1 MTGMTRQQLAREAML
16 RSLDVRTWARLDLS
30 SPLDVYDLCDKRG
43 VEVRFVDI
51 SMEGLYIRRERP
63 CILLSALRPFPRR
76 AFTCGHEL
84 GHHEFGHGST
94 IDELTDEAAT
104 PLTFKP
110 DEFLVQ
116 TFAGFLLMP
125 TLGVRK
131 ALAVRGLRAEK
142 ATPAELFTVAC
153 SFGVGYATLI
163 THLAYGLDMIPRHR
177 AAELL
182 KVPLP
187 RIRREFLGTDSPAPL
202 TVVDRYW
209 VLPTVDTEVDTQILL
224 PPGAETES
232 AHLTCQASIPA
243 GQLYV
248 AARPGI
254 ASFHLP
260 EVNRNLFVRISR
272 YQYVGLSRYRHL
284 EEADDEYENG
294 EIKHVD

>member
-1 MTGMTRQQLAREAML
+1 MTGPTRRQLAREAML
-16 RSLDVRTWARLDLS
+16 RSIDVRTWAGLDLN
-30 SPLDVYDLCDKRG
+30 SPLDVYDLCNKRG
-43 VEVRFVDI
+43 VEVQFVDI

-63 CILLSALRPFPRR
+63 RILLSALRPFPRR
-76 AFTCGHEL
+76 VFTCGHEL

-94 IDELTDEAAT
+94 VDELTDEAAA
-104 PLTFKP
+104 PPVFKP

-131 ALAVRGLRAEK
+131 ALAVRGLRAER
-142 ATPAELFTVAC
+142 ATPAQLYTVAC
-153 SFGVGYATLI
+153 SFGVGYATLV
-163 THLAYGLDMIPRHR
+163 THLTYGLDMTPRHR

-187 RIRREFLGTDSPAPL
+187 RIRHEILGTDSAAPL

-209 VLPTVDTEVDTQILL
+209 ALPTLDTEVDTQILL
-224 PPGAETES
+224 PHGAEIEGDRFVR
-232 AHLTCQASIPA
+232 QASIPA

-248 AARPGI
+248 AAQPGI
-254 ASFHLP
+254 ATLHLSDID
-260 EVNRNLFVRISR
+260 RSLFVRASR

-284 EEADDEYENG
+284 EDADDEER
-294 EIKHVD
+294 EITHDT